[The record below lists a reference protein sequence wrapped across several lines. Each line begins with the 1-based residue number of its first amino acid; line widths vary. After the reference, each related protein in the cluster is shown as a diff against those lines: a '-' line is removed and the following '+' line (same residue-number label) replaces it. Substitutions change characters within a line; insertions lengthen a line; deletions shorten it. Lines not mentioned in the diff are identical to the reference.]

1 MSNDKLTTLSQQ
13 FEHIIESI
21 GEDVTRPGLVD
32 TPQRAAKAF
41 QFLTNGYHENIH
53 DLINNALFESTTS
66 EMVIIKNIEFY
77 SLCEHHLLPF
87 FGRCHIAYIPNGK
100 VLGLSKFAR
109 IVDHFARRLQIQEE
123 LTQQIAN
130 CILENTNAT
139 GVGVITEAKHLCMM
153 MRGVGKQES
162 NMTTSA
168 MLKSF
173 RKDERTRNEFLQ
185 LIRG

>member
-1 MSNDKLTTLSQQ
+1 MSNKKLTTLSQQ

-53 DLINNALFESTTS
+53 DLINNALFESSTN

-123 LTQQIAN
+123 LTQQIAS
-130 CILENTNAT
+130 CILETTNAT
-139 GVGVITEAKHLCMM
+139 GVGVIIEAKHLCMM
-153 MRGVGKQES
+153 MRGVGKQAS

-168 MLKSF
+168 MLQSF
-173 RKDERTRNEFLQ
+173 REDERTRNEFLQ